1 MSIEPPTRGAGMD
14 CGETIRSLEAYLDGE
29 FEAREQVE
37 VAAHLSGCERCRA
50 RADEAGRARAILR
63 AKLREAMGPGA
74 PAGTAPDALR
84 ERIAAALSG
93 RRRSPWRRVLS
104 PVPVGALAA
113 CALGALMVGASHRV
127 EDPLVED
134 AVRKHARDLPLEVS
148 AAMVAPEAIQG
159 MLGPKLEFNPR
170 PPPFQAQGL
179 RIVGARV
186 ARLQDRPAALIRYEL
201 PNARASLFIVDDP
214 DRRMGE
220 SGRVIQLGPS
230 TVRVINA
237 RGYNVAVWR
246 RNEIVYSLVSD
257 LDERD
262 LVRLVETAQAAERP
276 GF

>member
-1 MSIEPPTRGAGMD
+1 MD
-14 CGETIRSLEAYLDGE
+14 CGETIRSLDAYLDGE
-29 FEAREQVE
+29 FDAREQVE
-37 VAAHLSGCERCRA
+37 VAAHLSACERCRT
-50 RADEAGRARAILR
+50 RADEAARARALLR

-74 PAGTAPDALR
+74 PAGTAPEALR
-84 ERIAAALSG
+84 ERIATSLSGSRRPLWRRALS
-93 RRRSPWRRVLS
+93 PI
-104 PVPVGALAA
+104 PVGALAA
-113 CALGALMVGASHRV
+113 CTLGALMVVASHRI

-148 AAMVAPEAIQG
+148 AAMVAPEAIPG
-159 MLGPKLEFNPR
+159 LLGSKLDFNPR

-179 RIVGARV
+179 RIVGARLSH
-186 ARLQDRPAALIRYEL
+186 LQDRPAAYIRYEL
-201 PNARASLFIVDDP
+201 PKGRVSLFIIDDP

-220 SGRVIQLGPS
+220 SGRAVRLGPG

-262 LVRLVETAQAAERP
+262 LVELVETAQVADRP
-276 GF
+276 

>member
-1 MSIEPPTRGAGMD
+1 MAMSIEPPSGGAGMD
-14 CGETIRSLEAYLDGE
+14 CGETIRSLDAYLDGE
-29 FEAREQVE
+29 FDAREQVE
-37 VAAHLSGCERCRA
+37 VAAHLSACQGCRTRADGAARA
-50 RADEAGRARAILR
+50 RALLR

-74 PAGTAPDALR
+74 AAGTAPEALR
-84 ERIAAALSG
+84 RL
-93 RRRSPWRRVLS
+93 VLS

-113 CALGALMVGASHRV
+113 CALGALMVVASHRI

-134 AVRKHARDLPLEVS
+134 AVRKHARDLPFEVN
-148 AAMVAPEAIQG
+148 AAMVAPEAIPG
-159 MLGPKLEFNPR
+159 LLGPKLEFNAR

-179 RIVGARV
+179 RIVGARLSH
-186 ARLQDRPAALIRYEL
+186 LQDRPAAYIRYEL
-201 PNARASLFIVDDP
+201 PNGRASLFILDDP

-220 SGRVIQLGPS
+220 SGREVRLGPR

-262 LVRLVETAQAAERP
+262 LVRLVETAQAADRP
-276 GF
+276 